1 MNRADRRF
9 ALGTLLLTAV
19 VPTTLAALRPFGE
32 PRSALGIAAGW
43 GAALLMMVPSYLL
56 VSRALARPGST
67 GFLQGV
73 MGGMLLRLL
82 VTVAA
87 TLGFGL
93 LVSEPPLKAFVL
105 AYFLGYGL
113 LTFVELR
120 VVTRASRPEARA

>member
-1 MNRADRRF
+1 MNRADRSF
-9 ALGTLLLTAV
+9 ALGTLLATAV
-19 VPTTLAALRPFGE
+19 VPTSLAALAPFGE
-32 PRSALGIAAGW
+32 PRGVLGIGAGW

-56 VSRALARPGST
+56 ISRTISRPGSA

-73 MGGMLLRLL
+73 MGGMLLRLV

-87 TLGFGL
+87 TLSFGL
-93 LVSEPPLKAFVL
+93 LLHDPPLKSFVL

-120 VVTRASRPEARA
+120 AVTRRPRPESPA

>member
-1 MNRADRRF
+1 MNRADRSF
-9 ALGTLLLTAV
+9 ALGTLLLTAAL
-19 VPTTLAALRPFGE
+19 PTSLAALQPFGE

-43 GAALLMMVPSYLL
+43 GAALLMMVPSYVL
-56 VSRALARPGST
+56 VSRTISRPGSA

-87 TLGFGL
+87 TLSFGL
-93 LVSEPPLKAFVL
+93 LLEQPPLKAFVL

-120 VVTRASRPEARA
+120 ALTRRPRPETSA